1 MPVTA
6 SHEEHHPGGNDEVA
20 ETQQALL
27 GLRSGVT
34 DPADDS
40 SVAFYRFEYVLTKA
54 TRPYRLHEV
63 ESDEDLHLWEAV
75 HYWKLGIL
83 RATIL
88 PFKDLALNI
97 FRAADFEDSTMFEQ
111 VVRHIYGG
119 DVPKAIRD
127 NYLCSNLVEVERQRV
142 ICRIRQGRM
151 GKLGEKQDRQRNRDW
166 IEDPKDVKEAE
177 KFCGFLDHNES
188 AFDLRGE
195 VLDNPGRAG

>member
-1 MPVTA
+1 MGYCRE
-6 SHEEHHPGGNDEVA
+6 SLKRCND
-20 ETQQALL
+20 
-27 GLRSGVT
+27 LRE
-34 DPADDS
+34 
-40 SVAFYRFEYVLTKA
+40 FYFTHQFKRYKNV
-54 TRPYRLHEV
+54 RY
-63 ESDEDLHLWEAV
+63 SLHLWEAV

>member
-63 ESDEDLHLWEAV
+63 ESDEE
-75 HYWKLGIL
+75 YR
-83 RATIL
+83 RADDYNRVSLSYLICQ
-88 PFKDLALNI
+88 
-97 FRAADFEDSTMFEQ
+97 STTAFY
-111 VVRHIYGG
+111 VSCC
-119 DVPKAIRD
+119 PA
-127 NYLCSNLVEVERQRV
+127 NSV
-142 ICRIRQGRM
+142 I
-151 GKLGEKQDRQRNRDW
+151 
-166 IEDPKDVKEAE
+166 
-177 KFCGFLDHNES
+177 
-188 AFDLRGE
+188 
-195 VLDNPGRAG
+195 